1 MGKKLS
7 KAPVYYTVTQVQ
19 FNHILNLNTYLPDLQ
34 AQMRE
39 IGFIDFNP
47 QIYQNLVL
55 PFVQSEG
62 GQAPA
67 PSIASQVRYLFGDMD
82 ARTQFI
88 LETNSLTLQ
97 STAYETFE
105 SFLRTFQRG
114 IEIVGTMLPL
124 AFVERIGLRYLDA
137 IFPVKEGDRLADYL
151 VREVQGLTGMIQG
164 TLGHSASETHALTP
178 SGQLMSRVIIRD
190 GRIGYPDNFSI
201 QPLQP
206 DLRFTQ
212 FEGRHAIL
220 DTDAFHL
227 HREPFNVGNICSRMD
242 ALHEIIR
249 QSFYA
254 TVTSHALAAWT

>member
-19 FNHILNLNTYLPDLQ
+19 FNPILNLNAFLPVLQ

-39 IGFIDFNP
+39 IGFPDFNS
-47 QIYQNLVL
+47 QIYQNLIF
-55 PFVQSEG
+55 PFFQAEG

-82 ARTQFI
+82 ARTQFV
-88 LETNSLTLQ
+88 LENNALSLQ
-97 STAYETFE
+97 STAYDTFE
-105 SFLRTFQRG
+105 SFRQLLQRG
-114 IEIVGTMLPL
+114 IQIVDATIHL

-137 IFPVKEGDRLADYL
+137 VFPVKEGDRLAAYL
-151 VREVQGLTGMIQG
+151 VPEVQGLSGKVEG
-164 TLGHSASETHALTP
+164 TLSHSASETHTQTP
-178 SGQLMSRVIIRD
+178 SGQLVSRVIIRD
-190 GRIGYPDNFSI
+190 GRIGFPDNFSI
-201 QPLQP
+201 HPPQP

-220 DTDAFHL
+220 DTDAFYM
-227 HREPFNVGNICSRMD
+227 HREPFSASTICSRMD

-249 QSFYA
+249 GSFYA
-254 TVTSHALAAWT
+254 TVTPHALDAWT